1 MVNKARPLSPTGR
14 GLGRGALPEDLPAE
28 GGAYALHFE
37 LASPL
42 RLEIARLGNP
52 VLDPGTYIYAG
63 SAYGPGGIAARVGRH
78 LNPAKKPHWHVDRLS
93 AAAPCVRVEAFPGG
107 RECDVVARL
116 LAAGGSV
123 PVPGFGSTDCRVC
136 RSHLVRVAAP
146 R

>member
-1 MVNKARPLSPTGR
+1 MDRARPLFPTGR
-14 GLGRGALPEDLPAE
+14 GLGRGGPSDELPAT

-42 RLEIARLGNP
+42 TLEIARLGHP
-52 VLDPGTYIYAG
+52 VLDPGVYIYAG
-63 SAYGPGGIAARVGRH
+63 SAYGPGGIAARVRRH
-78 LNPAKKPHWHVDRLS
+78 LNPDKKPHWHVDRVS
-93 AAAPCVRVEAFPGG
+93 AAAACVRIEAFPGG
-107 RECDVVARL
+107 RECDIVVRL

-136 RSHLVRVAAP
+136 ASHLVRVAAP